1 VTKFL
6 DEGVPVDI
14 IYLDFAK
21 AFDKVPHARLLKK
34 LEAHGIGGQYARWI
48 KNWLADRRQRVNING
63 KVSGWAEVKSGVP
76 QGSVL
81 GPLLFL
87 IFINDIDDGIIS
99 KIWKFAD
106 DSKICNRVCNE
117 AEAETIRGDLRKLF
131 QWSEDWQMLFNID
144 KCIVL
149 HMGSRNQRGKYEMGG
164 KELKSVEQERDLG
177 VIIHQNGKSSAQCS
191 VAAMKANQVLGMI
204 KRNIKWKNME
214 VMVRLYKALVRPRIE
229 YCVQAW
235 NPYLEKDKIL
245 LERVQ
250 RRATKMIEGLGNM
263 SYEERLR
270 RTGLTTLEERR
281 KRGDLIETFKMVKGL
296 NDVDYTKFFQ
306 ISAHNKT
313 RGNSLKLEK
322 KQCRNNIRQSFF
334 SQRIIGEWNKLPEEV
349 VAAESVN
356 TFKNRLDKWRKG

>member
-1 VTKFL
+1 M
-6 DEGVPVDI
+6 
-14 IYLDFAK
+14 
-21 AFDKVPHARLLKK
+21 
-34 LEAHGIGGQYARWI
+34 
-48 KNWLADRRQRVNING
+48 ADRKQRVNING
-63 KVSGWAEVKSGVP
+63 KLSGWAEVRSGVP

-87 IFINDIDDGIIS
+87 IFINDIDEGIIL

-106 DSKICNRVCNE
+106 DSRICIKVCNE
-117 AEAETIRGDLRKLF
+117 ADTEIISGDLKKLF
-131 QWSEDWQMLFNID
+131 QWSEDWQMLFNVD

-149 HMGSRNQRGKYEMGG
+149 HMGGRNQRGKYEMGG
-164 KELKSVEQERDLG
+164 KELNSVEQERDLG
-177 VIIHQNGKSSAQCS
+177 FIIHQNGKSSAQCH

-204 KRNIKWKNME
+204 KRNIKWKSMR

-235 NPYLEKDKIL
+235 NLNLEKDKIL

-250 RRATKMIEGLGNM
+250 RRATKMIIGLGNM
-263 SYEERLR
+263 IYEERLR

-281 KRGDLIETFKMVKGL
+281 KKGDPIETFKMVKGL

-306 ISAHNKT
+306 ISVHNKT

-322 KQCRNNIRQSFF
+322 
-334 SQRIIGEWNKLPEEV
+334 
-349 VAAESVN
+349 
-356 TFKNRLDKWRKG
+356 TM